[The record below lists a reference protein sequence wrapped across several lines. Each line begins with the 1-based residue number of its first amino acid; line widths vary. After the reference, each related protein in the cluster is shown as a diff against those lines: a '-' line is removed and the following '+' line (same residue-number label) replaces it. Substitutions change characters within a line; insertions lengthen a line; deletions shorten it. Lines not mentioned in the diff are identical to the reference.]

1 MNDDALQRGVG
12 GAVHARENPASAG
25 SAAPLD
31 VLQQP
36 LDRRTWLK
44 TAAVLAGGAAGSSA
58 VATGCAGITHGA
70 AGTGGGGASLVATP
84 ENAVVET
91 TSGKVRGY
99 TRDGI
104 YVFKG
109 MPYGDTTAGANRF
122 MPPKP
127 VVPWTAVRPAFA
139 WGPVSPPSP
148 RAAWKNLEEQF
159 LYNWDDGYPGEEML
173 NLNVWTPAL
182 NDASKR
188 PVLFWIHGGGYTYGS
203 SHELPMLEGQ
213 RLAQYHDVVY
223 VSVNHR
229 LNVFG
234 YLDLSQIGGERY
246 ATSANVGMLDLVQAL
261 EWVRDNIAKFGG
273 DPGNVTIFGQSGGGS
288 KVSTLLAMPAARGLF
303 HKAMVL
309 SGPGLRQGEAELS
322 NRLAQAVLAELGLS
336 GKQLDKLQMSP
347 WEQVLAAGLSAQQKL
362 SSAVPPGPAGSARRV
377 GWSPVVDGK
386 VIPHHPF
393 DPVAPEIS
401 AGIPLLIGCTFHEFD
416 HGINKPQ
423 AHLLTLEQ
431 LRANLQERFGA
442 RTDQV
447 IAAAQQAVPNAKPFE
462 LAGVIATA
470 GRFRAN
476 TVTLAERKAAQNGAP
491 VHLYWFGWKT
501 KVLDGRPLAFHCQDM
516 PFWFDHVERCA
527 QQTGGTPEAHAL
539 AEKMSKALVA
549 FARTGDPNHGG
560 IPQWPAFTAQ
570 TGATMVIDDV
580 LEVKNDP
587 DGELR
592 RLVATPQA

>member
-1 MNDDALQRGVG
+1 MSDDALQRGDAG
-12 GAVHARENPASAG
+12 RGPAREQPAQ
-25 SAAPLD
+25 PEVTP
-31 VLQQP
+31 VLHMFEQP
-36 LDRRTWLK
+36 LDRRSWLK
-44 TAAVLAGGAAGSSA
+44 TAAVLAGGAAGSST
-58 VATGCAGITHGA
+58 VTGCAEIPHAA
-70 AGTGGGGASLVATP
+70 AGARADGASLVTTP

-91 TSGKVRGY
+91 TAGKVRGY

-104 YVFKG
+104 YIFKG
-109 MPYGDTTAGANRF
+109 MPYGETTAGANRF
-122 MPPKP
+122 MPPKQP
-127 VVPWTAVRPAFA
+127 VPWTDVRPAMA

-148 RAAWKNLEEQF
+148 RAAWRNSEEQF
-159 LYNWDDGYPGEEML
+159 LYNWDDGFPGEEML
-173 NLNVWTPAL
+173 NLNVWTPSI
-182 NDASKR
+182 NDSGKR

-203 SHELPMLEGQ
+203 SHELPMLDGQ
-213 RLAQYHDVVY
+213 RLAQHHDVVY

-234 YLDLSQIGGERY
+234 YLDLSQIGGEPY

-261 EWVRDNIAKFGG
+261 EWVRDNIARFGG

-288 KVSTLLAMPAARGLF
+288 KVSTLLAMPAAKGLF

-309 SGPGLRQGEAELS
+309 SGPGLRQGEPELS
-322 NRLAQAVLAELGLS
+322 HRLAEAVLAELKLNGR
-336 GKQLDKLQMSP
+336 QLDRLQMLP

-362 SSAVPPGPAGSARRV
+362 SSSLPPGPPGSGRRV

-386 VIPHHPF
+386 VIPQHPF
-393 DPVAPEIS
+393 DPVAPQLS
-401 AGIPLLIGCTFHEFD
+401 VGIPLLIGCTFHEFD

-431 LRANLQERFGA
+431 LQTNLKERFGA
-442 RTDQV
+442 RTDEV
-447 IAAAQQAVPNAKPFE
+447 IAAAQQAVPNARPFE
-462 LAGVIATA
+462 LAAVIGTT

-501 KVLDGRPLAFHCQDM
+501 RVLDGRPLAFHCQDM
-516 PFWFDHVERCA
+516 PFWFDHVEKCA

-539 AEKMSKALVA
+539 AGKMSNALVA
-549 FARTGDPNHGG
+549 FARTGDPSHSG
-560 IPQWPAFTAQ
+560 IPRWPAFTAS
-570 TGATMVIDDV
+570 TPETMVIDDV
-580 LEVKNDP
+580 LEVRNDP

-592 RLVATPQA
+592 RLVMAPQA